1 MIFFVSPHS
10 PGPYEIMVRELVAVD
25 GSDSSEILLID
36 AQGCPTDASIM
47 GVVSRVDGNGQLLE
61 APFDAFKFP
70 SSDVVQ
76 FRALVTPCVPACEPV
91 KCNLINPDTGL
102 QKESLSYGRRRRSA
116 RMAPLKNSTNDDVV
130 VVGAIKI
137 TDSMIEYKDGKK
149 SKQNRAEP
157 TPIGIFEERI
167 ITETLPSGN
176 CTDFVGLVV
185 TFVVFLI
192 AQLTLIVAWYY
203 VYRIKMQ
210 RKLLMSSKTLATMA
224 HHHHAS
230 TGASSS
236 SGSMYNGHSGYPSFV
251 SSSECLNKSS
261 PNSTIAHHSI
271 HPHHQHPS
279 INYNAA
285 MYKM

>member
-1 MIFFVSPHS
+1 
-10 PGPYEIMVRELVAVD
+10 MVRELVAVD

-36 AQGCPTDASIM
+36 SQGCPTDASIM
-47 GVVSRVDGNGQLLE
+47 GVVSRVNGNGQLLE

-70 SSDVVQ
+70 ASDVVQ

-91 KCNLINPDTGL
+91 TCNLVNPDTGL

-116 RMAPLKNSTNDDVV
+116 RSSLLPAKNGSNDDVV

-137 TDSMIEYKDGKK
+137 TDSMIEYKDGKSGSK
-149 SKQNRAEP
+149 SGRSEA

-167 ITETLPSGN
+167 VTESLSSGN

-210 RKLLMSSKTLATMA
+210 RKLLMSSKTLAAMA
-224 HHHHAS
+224 HHAS
-230 TGASSS
+230 SSAGSS
-236 SGSMYNGHSGYPSFV
+236 SGSIYGGHSGYPSFI
-251 SSSECLNKSS
+251 SSSECLTKSS
-261 PNSTIAHHSI
+261 PNSTLTHHSI
-271 HPHHQHPS
+271 HPHHPHS
-279 INYNAA
+279 SAINFNGA

>member
-1 MIFFVSPHS
+1 
-10 PGPYEIMVRELVAVD
+10 MVRELVAVD

-36 AQGCPTDASIM
+36 SQGCPTDASIM
-47 GVVSRVDGNGQLLE
+47 GVVSRVNGNGQLLE

-70 SSDVVQ
+70 ASDVVQ

-91 KCNLINPDTGL
+91 TCNLVNPDTGL

-116 RMAPLKNSTNDDVV
+116 RSPSKNNTNDDVV

-137 TDSMIEYKDGKK
+137 TDSMIEYKDGKNGK
-149 SKQNRAEP
+149 NGRSEA
-157 TPIGIFEERI
+157 TPVGIFEERI
-167 ITETLPSGN
+167 VTESVSGGN

-210 RKLLMSSKTLATMA
+210 RKLLMSSKTLAAMA
-224 HHHHAS
+224 HHHAAS
-230 TGASSS
+230 TASSTT
-236 SGSMYNGHSGYPSFV
+236 GSIYGGHSGYPSFI
-251 SSSECLNKSS
+251 SSSECLTKSS
-261 PNSTIAHHSI
+261 PNSTMTHPHHPI
-271 HPHHQHPS
+271 HPHHPHS
-279 INYNAA
+279 SNINYNSA